1 MKAKLATDLIIERFL
16 EMISA
21 ERGAAENTL
30 TAYAHD
36 LKWANE
42 TLQSRHSDLMQA
54 DAAALIE
61 LLQNLADNGFEPT
74 SQARRLS
81 CLRQFYQFLY
91 LENLRHDN
99 PAADLDSPRRRQ
111 TLPKIMTE
119 AQVTQ
124 LLNKAAQEAANEKQS
139 LSSRQ
144 RTVRLWTLVEM
155 LYASGLR
162 ISELVSLPLN
172 AVKGQP
178 RLILIKGK
186 GGRERLV
193 PMSHKANDALI
204 YWLDLRQRS
213 KYHLS
218 HYLFPAS
225 SQTGYI
231 ARQVVA
237 RELKALAVRA
247 NIDPQSLSPH
257 LLRHAFASHLLAHG
271 ADLRSL
277 QQLLGHAD
285 IATTQIYTHVLEER
299 LAKLVNDLHPL
310 SEQNSQTTF
319 SEPM

>member
-1 MKAKLATDLIIERFL
+1 VKTDLIVERFL
-16 EMISA
+16 EMMSA

-30 TAYAHD
+30 SSYAQD
-36 LKWANE
+36 LAWVNKA
-42 TLQSRHSDLMQA
+42 LLARGSDLMLA
-54 DAAALIE
+54 DRE
-61 LLQNLADNGFEPT
+61 VLLQLLQQLADEGFEAA

-91 LENLRHDN
+91 LEKLRSDN
-99 PAADLDSPRRRQ
+99 PAAELDSPRRAR
-111 TLPKIMTE
+111 TLPKIMSE
-119 AQVTQ
+119 RQVTQ
-124 LLNKAAQEAANEKQS
+124 LLDRAEKEAADETQS
-139 LSSRQ
+139 HAVHRRSL
-144 RTVRLWTLVEM
+144 RLWTLIEM

-172 AVKGQP
+172 AVKGKP

-193 PMSHKANDALI
+193 PISHKATEALGL
-204 YWLDLRQRS
+204 WLSLRQNDKHHASR
-213 KYHLS
+213 
-218 HYLFPAS
+218 YLFPAAS
-225 SQTGYI
+225 GSGYV

-237 RELKALAVRA
+237 RELKALAMRA
-247 NIDPQSLSPH
+247 DIDPQSLSPH

-285 IATTQIYTHVLEER
+285 IATTQIYTHVQEER

-310 SEQNSQTTF
+310 VDK
-319 SEPM
+319 